1 MESFKFNLQKV
12 LDYRLDIEQKAKDE
26 FVTAQKNYLLQETIL
41 NDLYQKRKDAND
53 SIASF
58 KTVYE
63 YQSFTRYID
72 FIDKRIMV
80 QKSNLENARIALDKK
95 NKELLKSI
103 SDRKVLE
110 KLKQKAKDE
119 FEFEQS
125 KKEQNMNDDFA
136 LFSYI
141 RNEGR

>member
-1 MESFKFNLQKV
+1 
-12 LDYRLDIEQKAKDE
+12 
-26 FVTAQKNYLLQETIL
+26 
-41 NDLYQKRKDAND
+41 
-53 SIASF
+53 
-58 KTVYE
+58 
-63 YQSFTRYID
+63 
-72 FIDKRIMV
+72 MV

>member
-1 MESFKFNLQKV
+1 MQNFRFNLQKV
-12 LDYRLDIEQKAKDE
+12 LDYRVDVEQKAIDE
-26 FVTAQKNYLLQETIL
+26 FVTAQKNYFLQEAIL
-41 NDLYQKRKDAND
+41 NDLYLKRKTTANNII
-53 SIASF
+53 SL

-63 YQSFTRYID
+63 YQSYTRYVE
-72 FIDKRIMV
+72 FIDKKILV
-80 QKSNLENARIALDKK
+80 QKESLEDAKDILDKK

-119 FEFEQS
+119 FEFEQN
-125 KKEQNMNDDFA
+125 KKEQKLNDDFA

-141 RNEGR
+141 KHERR